1 MLAGY
6 HSFLIQNLIPYFIEM
21 KKLFLS
27 FLLVV
32 FGGIA
37 GAMAQSYDF
46 PKIYQT
52 TPAFPTAEGFGKYAS
67 GGRGGRVVTV
77 TTLEDDAENPIVGSL
92 RWAVKQYP
100 NEPITVVFNVSGW
113 IILKDVLRINRSTG
127 MTIAGQTAPGE
138 GITVYPRMMSI
149 NGAKN
154 VIIRNMRFRNGSKG
168 WDGSD
173 LVKDV
178 QGTLDQAMCAENA
191 ENVIFDH
198 CTFGWSAEEI
208 VNNQTSHMQ
217 TYQYCILHEGLYDA
231 GHHKGSARSFGCQW
245 GGGQSTFHHNMLI
258 HNYSR
263 SPRIQGARKSAGDV
277 VVYNEFL
284 NNVIYNWGRQ
294 GAMYGGENDQDGAYS
309 GHQVNYCN
317 NYYKPGPATK
327 RAITNPA
334 SYRFFSPS
342 HSTMVSEWHFSGNYM
357 EGNATI
363 TADNNKGVVND
374 APDVIKLLDHWL
386 VPETFYPGYRFDVD
400 KYTMKDK
407 MQTAEEAYLN
417 VLAKAGCLTRDN
429 IEKRLIKECTDG
441 TATYGGTLGGGG
453 VYGIIDD
460 PLDAEMIKNE
470 NGSYSYPDEKK
481 ESRPDGWD
489 TDGDGM
495 PDAWEDANGFDKNN
509 AADGNYVNA
518 EGYTAVEKYLASL
531 MDETIDGT
539 FTAPDSYFRIVA
551 KDGTGEFT
559 SVQAAVDAC
568 AAAATKDVRH
578 FIFIKNGVYEE
589 QVTLPQNVVITMIG
603 ESRDGVRIT
612 RAKSHAEVDDEEV
625 TTTMYINSS
634 DFYGENFTVEN
645 TAGPTAG
652 QAEALTNNGDR
663 MTLKNVAI
671 KGNQD
676 GLRFNDSSRSYLYK
690 CYVEGTVDYIFDSG
704 IAFLDSCEIRQ
715 VNKAGYIVA
724 PGDHYAAIGRDVSFE
739 NTGYSNVWGLGLFL
753 RNCTL
758 TADASISDKS
768 SHLGR
773 NWGKR
778 SSAAY
783 FINCRMGKH
792 ISDVGF
798 VEMSAGATRYLG
810 EYGSMDLDGNK
821 LDLSNRVSWSI
832 TQDESHNPQ
841 IMTSA
846 LINNLMST
854 EYVYAQA
861 AEQSIHCS
869 GVYAPKPMIASPG
882 RPASFKNAAGQLS
895 WTKIEGAKGY
905 LVYKNGRFLALAIT
919 NSYTDATYSEGD
931 VYTLRSMSVN
941 GSLSLVA
948 ETDVAYNDADDTP
961 TEGVEDDGVF
971 PGGGGNEPESTA
983 NTDGAQ
989 TNYTSDQLE
998 HYAAAN
1004 FDSGSGT
1011 KDDPYIITT
1020 VEQFMKLAVEIENK
1034 GRVSKNWGGGYT
1046 KGKYYALGADL
1057 DFNPSIDPM
1066 SGITWRKST
1075 ELNFNTSAKDIN
1087 YVAPSGI
1094 KSFSGVG
1101 YYLSD
1106 VDVQYFAGTF
1116 DGRGHTIKGL
1126 YINAG
1131 ANGVALFNRV
1141 DGAVIKNLIIE
1152 NAFITANNAL
1162 GFIAGNA
1169 QNSTI
1174 LNCVVKNVG
1183 TYASGSNTG
1192 GIAGVITNTTLQN
1205 CTVLGENTFLQG
1217 KDKIGGI
1224 CGRSNEGSIISNCF
1238 FQGSVAFRFW
1248 SSPLS
1253 SAALRTSRYLGAV
1266 CPEFAGEASYC
1277 YWLSDSKAY
1286 NLHKS
1291 DASKPLAFYNLDTAS
1306 TGTFSNCEL
1315 LESVTAAVTNLNDNR
1330 VNIVGAYGWKADA
1343 NAAILDFST
1352 ATGIN
1357 GITIGKQKN
1366 DVIYTIQGVRMAKP
1380 VRGINIINGKKVIK
1394 R

>member
-1 MLAGY
+1 
-6 HSFLIQNLIPYFIEM
+6 M

-27 FLLVV
+27 FLLAA
-32 FGGIA
+32 FGAIINTN
-37 GAMAQSYDF
+37 AQSYDF
-46 PKIYQT
+46 PKAWQA
-52 TPAFPTAEGFGKYAS
+52 TPAFPSAEGFGKFAS
-67 GGRGGRVVTV
+67 GGRGGIVVTV
-77 TTLEDDAENPIVGSL
+77 TTLEDDAENPITGSL

-127 MTIAGQTAPGE
+127 ITIAGQTAPGE
-138 GITVYPRMMSI
+138 GITIYPRMMSI

-173 LVKDV
+173 LVKDI

-208 VNNQTSHMQ
+208 VNNQTSHLQ

-263 SPRIQGARKSAGDV
+263 SPRIQGARKSAGDI

-294 GAMYGGENDQDGAYS
+294 GAAYGGENDQDGAYS

-334 SYRFFSPS
+334 SYRFMSPS
-342 HSTMVSEWHFSGNYM
+342 HATMVAEWHFSGNYM

-363 TADNNKGVVND
+363 TADNNKGVVNEN
-374 APDVIKLLDHWL
+374 PTLIKLLDHWL
-386 VPETFYPGYRFDVD
+386 VPEVFYPGYRFDYE
-400 KYTMKDK
+400 KYTYKDK
-407 MQTAEEAYLN
+407 MQTAEEAYQD
-417 VLAKAGCLTRDN
+417 VLAKVGCLTRDN

-441 TATYGGTLGGGG
+441 TATYGGTLGNGGI
-453 VYGIIDD
+453 YGIIDD
-460 PLDAEMIKNE
+460 PLDAEMEKNA
-470 NGSYSYPDEKK
+470 NGSYYFPGEKK
-481 ESRPDGWD
+481 DIRPAGWD

-518 EGYTAVEKYLASL
+518 EGYTALEKYLAEL
-531 MDETIDGT
+531 MGETIDGT
-539 FTAPDSYFRIVA
+539 FTAPDRFFRIVA
-551 KDGTGEFT
+551 KDGSGEFT

-568 AAAATKDVRH
+568 AAEADKSVRH
-578 FIFIKNGVYEE
+578 FIFIKNGIYEE
-589 QVTLPQNVVITMIG
+589 QVTIPQNVVLTMLG

-612 RAKSHAEVDDEEV
+612 RAKSHAEVDDEEI
-625 TTTMYINSS
+625 TTTMYIHAN

-704 IAFLDSCEIRQ
+704 IAFLDSCEIKQ

-724 PGDHYAAIGRDVSFE
+724 PGDHYASIGREVSLE
-739 NTGYSNVWGLGLFL
+739 KTGFSNVWGLGLFL

-758 TADASISDKS
+758 TADATIGNKS

-783 FINCRMGKH
+783 FINCRMGNH

-821 LDLSNRVSWSI
+821 LDLSKRVSWSI
-832 TQDESHNPQ
+832 TDNEAHNPQ

-846 LINNLMST
+846 LINNLFNT
-854 EYVYAQA
+854 EYVYALG

-869 GVYAPKPMIASPG
+869 GVYAPKPMVASPG
-882 RPASFKNAAGQLS
+882 RPNKITKTDGQLS
-895 WTKIEGAKGY
+895 WTKAEGAKGY
-905 LVYKNGRFLALAIT
+905 LIYKNGRFFALATT
-919 NSYTDATYSEGD
+919 NSFNDASYSEGD

-948 ETDVAYNDADDTP
+948 ETDVTYNDTDDTP
-961 TEGVEDDGVF
+961 VEGVEDDGIF
-971 PGGGGNEPESTA
+971 PGGGNEPESTA
-983 NTDGAQ
+983 NTDGAK
-989 TNYTSDQLE
+989 TNYSSDMLE
-998 HYAAAN
+998 HYAAES
-1004 FDSGSGT
+1004 FESGSGT
-1011 KDDPYIITT
+1011 ADDPYIIMT
-1020 VEQFMKLAVEIENK
+1020 VEQLMKLAVEVENK
-1034 GRVSKNWGGGYT
+1034 GRVAKNWGGGYT

-1057 DFNPSIDPM
+1057 DLNPGISPM
-1066 SGITWRKST
+1066 SGITWRSST
-1075 ELNFNTSAKDIN
+1075 ELNFSTTAKDIN
-1087 YVAPSGI
+1087 YVAPAGI
-1094 KSFSGVG
+1094 KSFGGIG

-1106 VDVQYFAGTF
+1106 QDVQYFAGTF

-1126 YINAG
+1126 YIKSG
-1131 ANGVALFNRV
+1131 ANGSGIFNRAE
-1141 DGAVIKNLIIE
+1141 GAVIKNLIVE
-1152 NAFITANNAL
+1152 DGFISANNAL
-1162 GFIAGNA
+1162 GFIVGNA
-1169 QNSTI
+1169 KNSTI
-1174 LNCVVKNVG
+1174 LNCEAKNVG

-1192 GIAGVITNTTLQN
+1192 GIAGIITSSSILN
-1205 CTVLGENTFLQG
+1205 CSVTGTNSFLQG

-1224 CGRSNEGSIISNCF
+1224 CGGSKENSTISNCF
-1238 FQGSVAFRFW
+1238 FQGSVAFRYW
-1248 SSPLS
+1248 TSPLN

-1266 CPEFAGEASYC
+1266 CPEFAGEASNC
-1277 YWLSDSKAY
+1277 FWLSDSKAY

-1291 DASKPLAFYNLDTAS
+1291 DASKPLAFYNLETVS
-1306 TGTFSNCEL
+1306 TGTITNCL
-1315 LESVTAAVTNLNDNR
+1315 LLPSVSQAVNTLNETR
-1330 VNIVGAYGWKADA
+1330 TSIGGAYAWTSEG
-1343 NAAILDFST
+1343 NAAIIDFSST
-1352 ATGIN
+1352 ATGIS
-1357 GITIGKQKN
+1357 GITAGNRQK

-1380 VRGINIINGKKVIK
+1380 VRGINIINGRKVIV